1 VAEPPVYPPYPGED
15 EPSFRPGDPLIGFDY
30 GGWWERTLAV
40 IGAILPHLLILQAL
54 GAGVAIVS
62 EATVAW
68 LGENSAAG
76 VVMTLVGALASVLA
90 TLAVVPLVVLTAS
103 GRPAGL
109 GTCFRVTARRVLP
122 LIGLSLLAGLMIL
135 VGFLLLVLPGIYLAL
150 VMTTLIPVVAVEGGW
165 AVNRC
170 FNLFDNR
177 RRFALAR
184 CGTILVVMLT
194 GSLVAVL
201 VQGFFGG
208 GLPGIVVGNL
218 ISAAV
223 YAVVGPLTVTAYADM
238 RALLEPVST
247 EDLARQLLS

>member
-1 VAEPPVYPPYPGED
+1 MPTVPGPPVY
-15 EPSFRPGDPLIGFDY
+15 PLIGFDY
-30 GGWWERTLAV
+30 GGWWERTAAV
-40 IGAILPHLLILQAL
+40 IGAVLPHLLILQTL
-54 GAGVAIVS
+54 GAGVSILC
-62 EATVAW
+62 EVAVTW
-68 LGENSAAG
+68 LGEDSGGGA
-76 VVMTLVGALASVLA
+76 VMTLAGVLASVLV

-103 GRPAGL
+103 GRPVGL

-135 VGFLLLVLPGIYLAL
+135 VGFLLLVIPGIYLML
-150 VMTTLIPVVAVEGGW
+150 VLTTLIPVVAVEGGW

-184 CGTILVVMLT
+184 CGTVLVVMLT
-194 GSLVAVL
+194 GNLVAVL
-201 VQGFFGG
+201 AQSSLGG
-208 GLPGIVVGNL
+208 GVPGIAVGNL

-223 YAVVGPLTVTAYADM
+223 YAVAGPLTVTAYADM

-247 EDLARQLLS
+247 EDLARELLG